1 MHNKRIWTVFLC
13 TGALA
18 VASIGGNYL
27 PAMSTTMCSETEPCR
42 HAYTLGQF
50 VNSQSAG
57 AASNPEAIVAFA
69 DEPAPQMPPHLRP
82 IPMPLPAQRSIR
94 QLRHRNLPLNQLRR
108 QNLNPNM
115 KMSVFRL
122 PQIM

>member
-27 PAMSTTMCSETEPCR
+27 PAMSTTMCSETELAGM
-42 HAYTLGQF
+42 AYTLDQF

-69 DEPAPQMPPHLRP
+69 DEPAATDAAAPQTD
-82 IPMPLPAQRSIR
+82 
-94 QLRHRNLPLNQLRR
+94 
-108 QNLNPNM
+108 PNAA
-115 KMSVFRL
+115 SGTAIDRL
-122 PQIM
+122 VVIDTGTCR

>member
-1 MHNKRIWTVFLC
+1 M
-13 TGALA
+13 
-18 VASIGGNYL
+18 
-27 PAMSTTMCSETEPCR
+27 
-42 HAYTLGQF
+42 AYTLDQY

-69 DEPAPQMPPHLRP
+69 DEPAATDAAAPQTDPNAASGAA
-82 IPMPLPAQRSIR
+82 IDPAA
-94 QLRHRNLPLNQLRR
+94 PTPEPAAEPTATP
-108 QNLNPNM
+108 NLNPNM